1 MKKLL
6 IASAIIAILAIS
18 CNHEFPDR
26 KTKLTAVNQTFTTH
40 GNLQVI
46 GTQLS
51 DGNGDPVQ
59 LRGMSTHGLQYRGDC
74 YNEASLD
81 LLTDDWGVDIL
92 RISMYVQE
100 GGYED
105 DPVFF
110 TKFVDSLV
118 GECYDRGIY
127 ALIDWHMLHPGDPN
141 ANTALAKVFFE
152 HVSEEH
158 ADKGNVLYEICN
170 EPNNDNYTVAWPM
183 IKNYAEEIIPIIRNN
198 DPNSV
203 IIVGTPEFASRPDWV
218 IGDEINYDN
227 LMYTMHFYAADPGQT
242 DRMGY
247 VSGAIA
253 AGIPVFVTEFGTQ
266 DGWGDGENDFDMS
279 QKWLNFLKEHKVSWC
294 NWNYSDSDRS
304 GAVWKEDTCPDGPWT
319 HENLKVSGVFM
330 KAHFKDEALW
340 DYDLGSGTGS
350 GTAYPPSGT
359 VQTSSS
365 TEEDPGFLPY
375 PPTGTAQVSTAAAA
389 GAGFDRSGTTLNL
402 GASNGNV
409 PNKLAFSKITEGS
422 EATSLYFTVN
432 FNSSTQGT
440 AVFALGNSSADI
452 FTNTAAYTNAEQEG
466 LFGAIRFFVG
476 NCCTNPE
483 YRYEDAG
490 SYFHREGDT
499 DLFSRTVPLEVE
511 IHCNNT
517 ASSKTYYRGISSY
530 TIAPNSYHVVVNDQ
544 FVTYSGSPDLVSTGE
559 LENEGRIDAV
569 LFTGSDS
576 AGNTLDYSLS
586 NIRLERIA
594 QNN

>member
-170 EPNNDNYTVAWPM
+170 EPNNDNYTVTWPM

-203 IIVGTPEFASRPDWV
+203 IIVGHRNLLQDR
-218 IGDEINYDN
+218 IG
-227 LMYTMHFYAADPGQT
+227 L
-242 DRMGY
+242 
-247 VSGAIA
+247 
-253 AGIPVFVTEFGTQ
+253 
-266 DGWGDGENDFDMS
+266 
-279 QKWLNFLKEHKVSWC
+279 
-294 NWNYSDSDRS
+294 
-304 GAVWKEDTCPDGPWT
+304 
-319 HENLKVSGVFM
+319 
-330 KAHFKDEALW
+330 
-340 DYDLGSGTGS
+340 SGTSSITTISCTPCISMPQIPGRP
-350 GTAYPPSGT
+350 TVWDTYPVLLP
-359 VQTSSS
+359 
-365 TEEDPGFLPY
+365 PGYRYLLRN
-375 PPTGTAQVSTAAAA
+375 S
-389 GAGFDRSGTTLNL
+389 
-402 GASNGNV
+402 V
-409 PNKLAFSKITEGS
+409 PRMVGRRGKRLRYVAKMVEFSK
-422 EATSLYFTVN
+422 
-432 FNSSTQGT
+432 
-440 AVFALGNSSADI
+440 
-452 FTNTAAYTNAEQEG
+452 
-466 LFGAIRFFVG
+466 
-476 NCCTNPE
+476 
-483 YRYEDAG
+483 
-490 SYFHREGDT
+490 
-499 DLFSRTVPLEVE
+499 RT
-511 IHCNNT
+511 
-517 ASSKTYYRGISSY
+517 
-530 TIAPNSYHVVVNDQ
+530 
-544 FVTYSGSPDLVSTGE
+544 
-559 LENEGRIDAV
+559 
-569 LFTGSDS
+569 
-576 AGNTLDYSLS
+576 
-586 NIRLERIA
+586 
-594 QNN
+594 